1 MEKQELKRYKQN
13 WNKEHKE
20 QVKGYK
26 VKWRKNNKDK
36 IKELNKKYK
45 ETHKEKIKEYNKR
58 YSRKKSK
65 ISRKKSKISRTKQHL
80 RERLN
85 PIKSNAWKNDYRKRK
100 RQCDLCGSDLNLQ
113 FHHTDYAKHKGVTLC
128 LSCHRNLHKVK
139 QLYARKMLVMEQP
152 L

>member
-58 YSRKKSK
+58 Y
-65 ISRKKSKISRTKQHL
+65 SRKKSKISRTKQHL